1 MKKLILLSIL
11 FIIGCTRDYECE
23 LEYLHIETGEIY
35 SASLCEGERSCISYT
50 VDWPEGK
57 KDAEE
62 QCEDYFVGQVSVNE
76 YGEYMGTIQSCI
88 CEKAD

>member
-1 MKKLILLSIL
+1 MIYRLTILLLIV
-11 FIIGCTRDYECE
+11 GCTRDYECE

-35 SASLCEGERSCISYT
+35 SSSLCEGEQSCINYT

-62 QCEDYFVGQVSVNE
+62 QCEDIFVGQVSTKE
-76 YGEYMGTIQSCI
+76 YAEYMGTVQGCI
-88 CEKAD
+88 CAKAD